1 MKTFWQLLKL
11 ASPLKGWMAVATLLG
26 VFTVGASIGLM
37 ATSAYLISL
46 AALHPSVAALAVAVV
61 GVRFFGISR
70 GVFRYLERYVSH
82 HVTFKLLARLRIW
95 FYQALEPLA
104 PARLLHYKSGDLLA
118 RIVSD
123 IETLQNF
130 FVRVIAPTLTA
141 AIIGI
146 VMWFFLGAY
155 NLSFAL
161 VFIGFYLLAGVGVP
175 VMAHVMGRKTAK
187 EIIVTRAALKSQLV
201 DGVQGVAELVA
212 FGQEEAHQIRIQT
225 LNAQLINQQ
234 KRMAWLNGLE
244 TTLSNL
250 IMNLTAWVM
259 LIVAIPMVQSGQLDG
274 IFLALLLLSAIAAF
288 EAVLPL
294 PQTFQHLGSSL
305 ASANRL
311 FEIIG
316 NKSLTTKDVEYT
328 AQKNKNASP
337 MMRHSSLELK
347 NLSFRYNAG
356 EPYALHDFSLSL
368 PPKKRVAIVGSSGAG
383 KSTLIN
389 LLVRFWDYQ
398 EGEIKLNGRD
408 LKEFSQDELF
418 NIFGVVEQRTHLF
431 NTTIKDNVNLARPSA
446 TEAEI
451 IIACQQAQIH
461 DFIQSLPQG
470 YNTRIG
476 EQGLRLSG
484 GECQRLAIARALL
497 RSAPILVLDE
507 PTANLDS
514 ANEQAVLVAIRN
526 ATTDHTTIL
535 ITHRLLEMETYD
547 EIIVLKEGEIAERG
561 THARLL
567 QQEGLYW
574 QMVRATEETRVAEV
588 PEKFP
593 V

>member
-1 MKTFWQLLKL
+1 
-11 ASPLKGWMAVATLLG
+11 
-26 VFTVGASIGLM
+26 
-37 ATSAYLISL
+37 
-46 AALHPSVAALAVAVV
+46 
-61 GVRFFGISR
+61 
-70 GVFRYLERYVSH
+70 
-82 HVTFKLLARLRIW
+82 
-95 FYQALEPLA
+95 
-104 PARLLHYKSGDLLA
+104 
-118 RIVSD
+118 
-123 IETLQNF
+123 
-130 FVRVIAPTLTA
+130 
-141 AIIGI
+141 
-146 VMWFFLGAY
+146 
-155 NLSFAL
+155 
-161 VFIGFYLLAGVGVP
+161 
-175 VMAHVMGRKTAK
+175 
-187 EIIVTRAALKSQLV
+187 
-201 DGVQGVAELVA
+201 
-212 FGQEEAHQIRIQT
+212 
-225 LNAQLINQQ
+225 
-234 KRMAWLNGLE
+234 
-244 TTLSNL
+244 
-250 IMNLTAWVM
+250 
-259 LIVAIPMVQSGQLDG
+259 
-274 IFLALLLLSAIAAF
+274 
-288 EAVLPL
+288 
-294 PQTFQHLGSSL
+294 
-305 ASANRL
+305 
-311 FEIIG
+311 
-316 NKSLTTKDVEYT
+316 
-328 AQKNKNASP
+328 
-337 MMRHSSLELK
+337 
-347 NLSFRYNAG
+347 
-356 EPYALHDFSLSL
+356 
-368 PPKKRVAIVGSSGAG
+368 
-383 KSTLIN
+383 
-389 LLVRFWDYQ
+389 
-398 EGEIKLNGRD
+398 
-408 LKEFSQDELF
+408 
-418 NIFGVVEQRTHLF
+418 LF